1 MALKTNTTGRFAC
14 NYWHARNIDYDK
26 GDNLTR
32 VNLGGYVDADDRE
45 ETYPV
50 ARDARIVTLE
60 GAVSLDTVYD
70 ALKTL
75 PEWADAE
82 DC

>member
-1 MALKTNTTGRFAC
+1 MAIKTNNPGRFAC

-26 GDNLTR
+26 GSNMTR
-32 VNLGGYVDADDRE
+32 VNLGGYVDADDRS
-45 ETYPV
+45 ETFPT
-50 ARDARIVTLE
+50 ARDAKLVM
-60 GAVSLDTVYD
+60 LDGPVGLSEVYT
-70 ALKTL
+70 AIKAL